1 MYGGIEKEQP
11 GLFGIS
17 QIEPPL
23 LAQSLMKNGSIEFLL
38 TPQ

>member
-1 MYGGIEKEQP
+1 MYGGIEKEQR

-17 QIEPPL
+17 QIEL
-23 LAQSLMKNGSIEFLL
+23 LFLAQSPMRNGSIEFLL